1 MLWVNLFRCVM
12 CANLRLPY
20 RRKQRPYG
28 ICNDFTDME
37 SVRIT
42 EMESERITDK
52 ESVRFTDTESVRIT
66 DTESVTVTDTES
78 VRITDTESVNQAPY
92 GTFLILRIR
101 NL

>member
-42 EMESERITDK
+42 
-52 ESVRFTDTESVRIT
+52 DTESVRIT
-66 DTESVTVTDTES
+66 DTESVRFTDTESVRFTDKESVRVTDTES
-78 VRITDTESVNQAPY
+78 VRFTDTESAMTLQ
-92 GTFLILRIR
+92 IW

>member
-1 MLWVNLFRCVM
+1 MHMQRVSQDFTNMLWVNLFRCVM

-20 RRKQRPYG
+20 RRKRRPYG

-37 SVRIT
+37 SVRI
-42 EMESERITDK
+42 M
-52 ESVRFTDTESVRIT
+52 DTESVRI
-66 DTESVTVTDTES
+66 TDTES

-92 GTFLILRIR
+92 VAFLSLRIR

>member
-1 MLWVNLFRCVM
+1 M
-12 CANLRLPY
+12 CKHKL
-20 RRKQRPYG
+20 YG

-42 EMESERITDK
+42 DMESV
-52 ESVRFTDTESVRIT
+52 SVTDTESVRI
-66 DTESVTVTDTES
+66 TDTES

-92 GTFLILRIR
+92 VTFLILRIR

>member
-28 ICNDFTDME
+28 ICNDFTDLE
-37 SVRIT
+37 SVRFT
-42 EMESERITDK
+42 VT
-52 ESVRFTDTESVRIT
+52 ESVRFTDTESVRIR
-66 DTESVTVTDTES
+66 DTES
-78 VRITDTESVNQAPY
+78 VRITDTESVRITHMESVNQAPY
-92 GTFLILRIR
+92 VTFLILQIW